1 MPLPNH
7 RISKEECKRVLKVS
21 NFPHVVGC
29 FDVKHICVV
38 CPTHSVARFF
48 NYKETLFS
56 VVLQGLVDANYK
68 FITVQMGGF
77 GKQSDGDS
85 FLAQSLSVSLME
97 KE

>member
-1 MPLPNH
+1 LLG
-7 RISKEECKRVLKVS
+7 SSTTKK
-21 NFPHVVGC
+21 
-29 FDVKHICVV
+29 
-38 CPTHSVARFF
+38 
-48 NYKETLFS
+48 TLFS
-56 VVLQGLVDANYK
+56 VVLHGLVDANFK